1 VPERWLIIAASAPS
15 ESSTLRV
22 YLWRNLRGLG
32 AHYLQSSVCLLPE
45 RPEVIR
51 RVARLADR
59 VRREGG
65 DVRLLHV
72 SLDAPGEEEAL
83 IGAFRSERAGEYA
96 EVGSRTPAFLE
107 ELAAERARGRLT
119 YAEVEESEAD
129 LARLRAWLAKIEARD
144 YFDAPGR
151 AEAEAAVEECARALA
166 EFAAAAL
173 AAEAPDPAGPQAA
186 PAPARP
192 LRAVEE

>member
-1 VPERWLIIAASAPS
+1 MPERWLIIAASAPS

-32 AHYLQSSVCLLPE
+32 AHYLQPSVCLLPE

-51 RVARLADR
+51 RVARMAER

-65 DVRLLHV
+65 EIRLLHAR
-72 SLDAPGEEEAL
+72 LDAPGEEEAL
-83 IGAFRSERAGEYA
+83 IGAFSAERAEEYA
-96 EVGSRTPAFLE
+96 EVRSRTPAFLD

-129 LARLRAWLAKIEARD
+129 LARFRAWLAKIEVRD
-144 YFDAPGR
+144 YFGAPGR
-151 AEAEAAVEECARALA
+151 AEATAAVEECADALS
-166 EFAAAAL
+166 EFAAGAL
-173 AAEAPDPAGPQAA
+173 AAE
-186 PAPARP
+186 
-192 LRAVEE
+192 